1 MPRLRDERS
10 PYEGYTGLIMGRM
23 NALHLTGQD
32 LAVRM
37 GISITTMYT
46 YIKHPGNMRLE
57 TIRKLNRVLGIKAEE
72 ARERIPM
79 W

>member
-1 MPRLRDERS
+1 MPRLRDDRS

-23 NALHLTGQD
+23 KALHLSGQD

-37 GISITTMYT
+37 GVSITTMYT
-46 YIKHPGNMRLE
+46 YINHPGRMRLE
-57 TIRKLNRVLGIKAEE
+57 TIRKLHRVLGITAEQ

>member
-10 PYEGYTGLIMGRM
+10 PYESYAGLIMARM
-23 NALHLTGQD
+23 KAMHFSGQD
-32 LAVRM
+32 LAVRI
-37 GISITTMYT
+37 GVSVTTMYT

-57 TIRKLNRVLGIKAEE
+57 TIRRLNRVLGIRAEE